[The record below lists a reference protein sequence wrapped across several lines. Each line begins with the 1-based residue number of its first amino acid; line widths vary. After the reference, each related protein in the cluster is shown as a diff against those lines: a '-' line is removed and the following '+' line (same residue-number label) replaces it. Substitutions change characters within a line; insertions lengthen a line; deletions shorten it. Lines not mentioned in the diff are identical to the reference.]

1 MALTDAQKE
10 AVTARLTAVIPDMPS
25 GYEDLISQI
34 IDDAASW
41 AETYTN
47 RSSVPDGMLIAVGDL
62 AIIAYNRI
70 GTEGE
75 AGRSEGGESY
85 SFETAPARV
94 YDALRM
100 YRLAK
105 AGGKTHETTETDE
118 G

>member
-1 MALTDAQKE
+1 MALTDAQKT
-10 AVTARLTAVIPDMPS
+10 AVTERLNTVIPDMPS
-25 GYEDLISQI
+25 GREALVSQI
-34 IDDAASW
+34 IDDAAAW

-47 RSSVPDGMLIAVGDL
+47 RTSVPNGMLIAVGDL

-75 AGRSEGGESY
+75 SGRSEGGESY

-100 YRLAK
+100 YRLVK
-105 AGGKTHETTETDE
+105 AGGKTHETTETE
-118 G
+118 